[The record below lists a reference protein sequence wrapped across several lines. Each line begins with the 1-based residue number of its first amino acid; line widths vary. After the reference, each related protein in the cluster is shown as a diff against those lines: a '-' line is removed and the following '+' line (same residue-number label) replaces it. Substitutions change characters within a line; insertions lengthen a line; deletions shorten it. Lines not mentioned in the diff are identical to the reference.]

1 MSYREVGREVGERLS
16 EKAKG
21 SLDELLEGGS
31 REVEAAVGRKLEQMV
46 GAVKRGVSEG
56 DLRRFSAVD
65 EERILTFMPD
75 KRRVSGLGLVTLGLL
90 TLVLLPGLLKLLAFP
105 ALVLG
110 ALVFAGRYL
119 SNARV
124 DVPDGYAGVVCRY
137 GKPTGRRAHSGRN
150 WLYRFDTFVP
160 FLVSQRDQVVDLE
173 DANFTADYA
182 SITLT
187 QQLVFRVV
195 DPAVFIEQ
203 SSPGNIMKILSL
215 YASYLTLRIITSVED
230 ARVKFSGRDRIDNI
244 IEALNGDLR
253 ATYGVEVVRGSMP
266 GADNE
271 ILGDLEAIRTLL
283 KEIEAMA
290 ETQQVRVEAAVKQ
303 VESLLRTRR
312 KETRSRALDL
322 QQTKVRLDTRVAER
336 VGAARQASLVRARQT
351 LEEVASEVKRE
362 LANLAAREQK
372 NRDLQGSVE
381 GLELEFK
388 LRLAELKE
396 RYARLLLPE
405 TVEVLSVEGL
415 GPGLTLGTALS
426 EAGRLF
432 KALPGEGTK

>member
-1 MSYREVGREVGERLS
+1 MSYREVGERLG
-16 EKAKG
+16 EKARG

-56 DLRRFSAVD
+56 DLKRFSAVD

-105 ALVLG
+105 ALILG
-110 ALVFAGRYL
+110 ALVFVGRYL

-405 TVEVLSVEGL
+405 TVEVLSVKGL
-415 GPGLTLGTALS
+415 GPGLALGTALN

-432 KALPGEGTK
+432 KALPEEGTG

>member
-1 MSYREVGREVGERLS
+1 MSYREVGERLGER
-16 EKAKG
+16 AKG

-75 KRRVSGLGLVTLGLL
+75 KRRVSGLGFVTLGLL

-110 ALVFAGRYL
+110 GLVFVGRYL

-244 IEALNGDLR
+244 IGALNGDLR

-415 GPGLTLGTALS
+415 GSGLALGTALS

-432 KALPGEGTK
+432 KALPGEETR